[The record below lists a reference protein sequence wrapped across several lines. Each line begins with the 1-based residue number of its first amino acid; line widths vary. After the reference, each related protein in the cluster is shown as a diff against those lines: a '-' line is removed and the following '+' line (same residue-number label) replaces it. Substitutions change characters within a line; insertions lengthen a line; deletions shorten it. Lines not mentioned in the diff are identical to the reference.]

1 MCKLKHYWTRCYR
14 SRAQRRL
21 QKYSDYSVVGLLDQF
36 LAGHQFI
43 RTTLSQRTASEG
55 TNYIHRSTNN
65 NSKSMAVVGT
75 VNKTPLLLLE
85 QRWEDGYEK
94 MCLECAYART
104 TVLLIWTCLKIS
116 INLYFFRIAQ
126 INLVGHLTR
135 KSGVLGSIPGLATY
149 FRFSFSFFMKGSCQL
164 LAKVCAQ
171 STG

>member
-85 QRWEDGYEK
+85 QR
-94 MCLECAYART
+94 
-104 TVLLIWTCLKIS
+104 
-116 INLYFFRIAQ
+116 
-126 INLVGHLTR
+126 
-135 KSGVLGSIPGLATY
+135 
-149 FRFSFSFFMKGSCQL
+149 
-164 LAKVCAQ
+164 
-171 STG
+171 